1 MYSKNENIFALFL
14 HKNVRFL
21 KRSLIFRKIKF
32 IQTYSRH
39 YLYYILVIY
48 NKTVIEKY
56 NYLIYNKLVCNNYFM
71 IWHLDIYYNPSIF
84 SYLCANFKNMFQKII
99 NGCVKVVQKLLPEP
113 FIFAVILTVVAFII
127 AMPICHQTPLE
138 VVEHW
143 GDGVWSLLAFAM
155 QMALV
160 LVCGSTLAAAPL
172 IKKGISWLA
181 SLPKK
186 PAGAIALV
194 TGISALAC
202 WLNWGFGL
210 IVGVIFAKEI
220 ARKLRGV
227 DYRLLIASAYS
238 GFVVWHAGLSG
249 SIPLTMAT
257 PGAGLKEVTRGAVE
271 NPVPITDTV
280 LNPYNLAMVVL
291 IIVAMVAVNAL
302 MHPKGDKIVTI
313 NPDLLVEEAPA
324 KVEKG
329 KTPAEKMEN
338 SRILSWIIAVLGLTY
353 LVLKLFFLG
362 GAFDLGAV
370 IMLFLF
376 LGIILHGTPLA
387 YVHAFT
393 KAATGAAGILLQFPF
408 YAGIMGIITGV
419 GESGICL
426 GSVISDACIS
436 ISTPQTYP
444 LLTFLCAAILNM
456 FVPSGGGHWAIQAPI
471 MFTAGANLAVDPGLT
486 GMAISW
492 GDAWTNLIQ
501 PFWAIPAL
509 AIAKLNAKD
518 IMGFCIIDLVV
529 SGVIICGGLLIW
541 AM

>member
-1 MYSKNENIFALFL
+1 MSVHKILLCIKAKEKEFL
-14 HKNVRFL
+14 YFCA
-21 KRSLIFRKIKF
+21 KF
-32 IQTYSRH
+32 Q
-39 YLYYILVIY
+39 
-48 NKTVIEKY
+48 
-56 NYLIYNKLVCNNYFM
+56 
-71 IWHLDIYYNPSIF
+71 
-84 SYLCANFKNMFQKII
+84 NMFQKII
-99 NGCVKVVQKLLPEP
+99 NACVKLVQKLLPEP
-113 FIFAVILTVVAFII
+113 FIFAVILTVVAFLI
-127 AMPICHQTPLE
+127 AMPVCHQTPLE
-138 VVEHW
+138 VVENW
-143 GDGVWSLLAFAM
+143 GNGVWSLLAFAM

-160 LVCGSTLAAAPL
+160 LVCGSTLASAPL
-172 IKKGISWLA
+172 IKRGISWLA

-194 TGISALAC
+194 TAISSLAC

-220 ARKLRGV
+220 ARKLQGV

-257 PGAGLKEVTRGAVE
+257 PGAGLKEVTQGALE
-271 NPVPITDTV
+271 NPIPITDTV
-280 LNPYNLAMVVL
+280 LSPYNIVIVAL
-291 IIVAMVAVNAL
+291 IIVALVAVNSL
-302 MHPKGDKIVTI
+302 MHPKADKVVAI
-313 NPDLLVEEAPA
+313 NPDLLAEDVPIKA
-324 KVEKG
+324 EKAS
-329 KTPAEKMEN
+329 TPAEKMEN
-338 SRILSWIIAVLGLTY
+338 SRILSLIIAILGLTY
-353 LVLKLFFLG
+353 LIIKLFFRG
-362 GAFDLGAV
+362 GSLDLNSV

-376 LGIILHGTPLA
+376 LGVILHKTPLA

-393 KAATGAAGILLQFPF
+393 KSATGAAGILLQFPF

-426 GSVISDACIS
+426 GTVISDACIS
-436 ISTPQTYP
+436 VSTPTTYP
-444 LLTFLCAAILNM
+444 LLTFLCAAVLNM

-529 SGVIICGGLLIW
+529 TGIIICGGLLVW
-541 AM
+541 AW